1 MASPRFFH
9 PEPLATTAIG
19 GELSL
24 IGSVAHHAIRVLR
37 INVGDAITLFDGMGG
52 EYRATIVA
60 VERRD
65 VRARLVS
72 FDPVEREAE
81 PPVTLVLAAISAD
94 PMEIAIRKA
103 VELGVAAIAPVT
115 AARSQRASGVPQ
127 AERRL
132 AHWRQI
138 AIAACEQCGRNR
150 VPTID
155 AAVALAQ
162 WLSAFVANPAPAV
175 LLAPGASRS
184 LAASVATRPPRCIL
198 VGPEGGWTS
207 NEINQA
213 VECGIDAVHLGPRA
227 LRTETAVIA
236 ALSTVNALAGDAR

>member
-9 PEPLATTAIG
+9 SEPIAATAIG
-19 GELSL
+19 SELSL

-37 INVGDAITLFDGMGG
+37 VEVGGAITLFDGRGG
-52 EYRATIVA
+52 EYRAAIVA
-60 VERRD
+60 VERRG
-65 VRARLVS
+65 VRARLLG
-72 FDPVEREAE
+72 FDSVERDAAH
-81 PPVTLVLAAISAD
+81 PVTLVLATISSD

-115 AARSQRASGVPQ
+115 AARSQRAPGVPQ
-127 AERRL
+127 AEKRL

-155 AAVALAQ
+155 AAVTLAQ
-162 WLSAFVANPAPAV
+162 WLSAFVENPAPAV

-184 LAASVATRPPRCIL
+184 LAASVATCPPRCIL
-198 VGPEGGWTS
+198 IGPEGGWTS
-207 NEINQA
+207 GEIAQA
-213 VECGIDAVHLGPRA
+213 GDCGIQAVHLGPRT

-236 ALSTVNALAGDAR
+236 ALATVNALAGDAR